1 LSALAFLALCV
12 LWWRSDT
19 HEDGL
24 QLGTVGGAMWGVN
37 SRRDRIEV
45 LRVGDWPVREGP
57 GVQTSSDDRPAPMTL
72 VYLSPPT
79 SDWFGFGMSVTRGSG
94 AIPLNPDGTPWQHR
108 RSDGLS
114 GVRHWKFCP
123 ALRIAL
129 PHWLPMLPTAVLPL
143 IWAVRRAGRNSLRL
157 RRARAGRCIQCG
169 YDLRA
174 TTAGR
179 CPECG
184 APAPTAPRATG

>member
-1 LSALAFLALCV
+1 MRRRLRLPTFLGTCAALSALAFLALCV

-123 ALRIAL
+123 ALRIA
-129 PHWLPMLPTAVLPL
+129 MSAVSYIANEL
-143 IWAVRRAGRNSLRL
+143 ARL
-157 RRARAGRCIQCG
+157 STDRKSVV
-169 YDLRA
+169 
-174 TTAGR
+174 
-179 CPECG
+179 
-184 APAPTAPRATG
+184 